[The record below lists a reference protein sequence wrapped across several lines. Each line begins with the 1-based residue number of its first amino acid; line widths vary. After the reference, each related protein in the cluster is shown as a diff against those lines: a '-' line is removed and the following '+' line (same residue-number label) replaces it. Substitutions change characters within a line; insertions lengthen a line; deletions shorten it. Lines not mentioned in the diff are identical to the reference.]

1 MNMDTINMQAN
12 SSSSLVSRTAELN
25 IGKILLDMGKITAE
39 DAERVIQL
47 QKREGVR
54 FGEAAQ
60 KLRLITEEDIR
71 HVLSLQFEYPYL
83 KSSEGG
89 FSQSLVAAYEPFSP
103 QVEALRAL
111 RTQLILRWFNEGH
124 KALAVISANGGEGAS
139 HLAANLAIVFSQ
151 LGEHTL
157 LIDAN
162 LRDPAQHRL
171 FNIKEPRGLSD
182 VLVARAGFSE
192 VAVKIPSFV
201 DLTVLGA
208 GTIPPNPQELL
219 SRASFG
225 TLMNHVQAQYD
236 VVIVDNAP
244 AFATS
249 DVQTT
254 AKACEGVLL
263 VSKLN
268 DTRLAE
274 LTQVRDQMLM
284 TGAKIV
290 GAVVNEF

>member
-1 MNMDTINMQAN
+1 MDILNLQTN
-12 SSSSLVSRTAELN
+12 SSSVVSLKQELN

-47 QKREGVR
+47 QKREDIR
-54 FGEAAQ
+54 FGEAA
-60 KLRLITEEDIR
+60 KRLRLINDDDIR
-71 HVLSLQFEYPYL
+71 YVLSLQFDYPYL
-83 KSSEGG
+83 HPSEGG
-89 FSQSLVAAYEPFSP
+89 FSQSLVAAYAPFSP

-124 KALAVISANGGEGAS
+124 KSLAVISPNGGEGAS

-162 LRDPAQHRL
+162 LRNPAQQKL
-171 FNIKEPRGLSD
+171 FNIGESRGLSD
-182 VLVARAGFSE
+182 ILAARAGFSD
-192 VAVKIPSFV
+192 VAVKVPSFV

-219 SRASFG
+219 GRASFAA
-225 TLMNHVQAQYD
+225 LMSQVKSQYD
-236 VVIVDNAP
+236 VIIVDNSP
-244 AFATS
+244 GSVSS

-254 AKACEGVLL
+254 AKASEGVLL
-263 VSKLN
+263 VSKIN
-268 DTRLAE
+268 ETRLEE
-274 LTQVRDQMLM
+274 LSQLRDQMLM
-284 TGAKIV
+284 TGAQIV

>member
-1 MNMDTINMQAN
+1 MNMDIINMQTN
-12 SSSSLVSRTAELN
+12 SSSLVNRKQELN
-25 IGKILLDMGKITAE
+25 IGKILLDIGKITAE

-47 QKREGVR
+47 QKREGIR

-60 KLRLITEEDIR
+60 KLRLITEDDIR
-71 HVLSLQFEYPYL
+71 YVLSLQFDYPYL
-83 KSSEGG
+83 HPSEGG
-89 FSQSLVAAYEPFSP
+89 FSQSLVAAYAPFSP

-124 KALAVISANGGEGAS
+124 KALAVISPNGGEGAS

-162 LRDPAQHRL
+162 LRNPTQQKL

-182 VLVARAGFSE
+182 VLAARVGFSE
-192 VAVKIPSFV
+192 VAVKVPSFV

-219 SRASFG
+219 GRASFAA
-225 TLMNHVQAQYD
+225 LMNQAQSQYD
-236 VVIVDNAP
+236 VVIVDNTP
-244 AFATS
+244 ANGSS
-249 DVQTT
+249 DVQAT

-268 DTRLAE
+268 ETRLTE

-284 TGAKIV
+284 TGAQIV
-290 GAVVNEF
+290 GAVINEF